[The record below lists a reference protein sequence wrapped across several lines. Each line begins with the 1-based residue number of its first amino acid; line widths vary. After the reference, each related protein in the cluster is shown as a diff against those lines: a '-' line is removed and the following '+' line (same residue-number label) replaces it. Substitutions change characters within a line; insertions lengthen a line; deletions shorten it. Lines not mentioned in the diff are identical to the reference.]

1 MKNSK
6 RLTDT
11 EKKSWLVVLYCILS
25 YTTVYVG
32 RKNLSVCLPAMIE
45 DGVITQSLGGTL
57 GTCFLIFYACGQLT
71 NGRLGD
77 ILHPRTMITT
87 GLFVAGLMNIFM
99 GLNSNGAL
107 FCVIWAI
114 CGYSC
119 SMLWSPIVRA
129 VSIWTTHEIS
139 LSAAASLS
147 TSIPLG
153 TILCYVICAACLK
166 FSTWRG
172 AFIVC
177 GVILCV
183 VSAVVFMCFASLK
196 DYTRLPEA
204 KAAENGKRQSLTGVI
219 GVGLIFTAATI
230 VFNGILKDGLDLWI
244 PTVLNDR
251 FIPDASAVSLICSLL
266 PIINLTGAYTAR
278 FIMRKFKLDELTT
291 CSVMFSISVICLIV
305 VTAFIAITP
314 SKDVNY
320 SVSIADILSAVLITV
335 LFALSSAAMFGANTM
350 LLTFIPLHYGK
361 IGMASSVSGML
372 DCFSYAAAA
381 VSNVVVGAL
390 SDGMG
395 WVTIFV
401 MFVCCAAVGAGI
413 SLLGHGKMKKTTD
426 SLDATE

>member
-6 RLTDT
+6 SLSSY
-11 EKKSWLVVLYCILS
+11 EKKSWLVVIYCILA
-25 YTTVYVG
+25 YTTVYIG

-45 DGVITQSLGGTL
+45 DGVITKSLGGTL
-57 GTCFLIFYACGQLT
+57 GTCFLIFYATGQLF

-77 ILHPRTMITT
+77 ILHPRTMITV
-87 GLFVAGLMNIFM
+87 GLFGAGLMNIFM
-99 GLNSNGAL
+99 GLNSNGVL
-107 FCVIWAI
+107 FCVFWAI

-129 VSIWTTHEIS
+129 VSIWTTQEIS

-153 TILCYVICAACLK
+153 TILCYVVCAACLK

-177 GVILCV
+177 GAILCLISV
-183 VSAVVFMCFASLK
+183 VIFLCFASIK
-196 DYTRLPEA
+196 EHTVIPEI
-204 KAAENGKRQSLTGVI
+204 KLDKNQKKPSLVGVI
-219 GVGLIFTAATI
+219 GIGIIFTAATI

-244 PTVLNDR
+244 PTILNDK
-251 FIPDASAVSLICSLL
+251 FIPNASTVSLICSVL

-291 CSVMFSISVICLIV
+291 CSVMFSISVVCLII
-305 VTAFIAITP
+305 VTAFISLTP
-314 SKDVNY
+314 SKPADYAVGVVDV
-320 SVSIADILSAVLITV
+320 LSAILMTV

-361 IGMASSVSGML
+361 IGLASSVSGML

-381 VSNVVVGAL
+381 VSNVAVGAL
-390 SDGMG
+390 SDGAG
-395 WVTIFV
+395 WVTIFI
-401 MFVCCAAVGAGI
+401 MFVCCAVVGALI
-413 SLLGHGKMKKTTD
+413 SILGHGKMKKTTD
-426 SLDATE
+426 ELDAIK